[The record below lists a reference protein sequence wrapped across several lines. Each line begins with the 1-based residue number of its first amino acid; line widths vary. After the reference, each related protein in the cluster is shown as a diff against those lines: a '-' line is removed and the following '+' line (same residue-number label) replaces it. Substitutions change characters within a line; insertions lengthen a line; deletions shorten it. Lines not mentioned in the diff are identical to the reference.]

1 MFHGDVIK
9 KEVET
14 LHKVALARLDKKRL
28 LKVVKYEDTVM
39 EKALEKQVPVKRHK
53 KKHSKK
59 KLQTLNEIKEEEMM
73 P

>member
-39 EKALEKQVPVKRHK
+39 EKALEKPVVVKRNK

-59 KLQTLNEIKEEEMM
+59 KL
-73 P
+73 

>member
-14 LHKVALARLDKKRL
+14 LHRVALARLEKKRL

-39 EKALEKQVPVKRHK
+39 EKALEKPVVVKRNK
-53 KKHSKK
+53 KKSSKK
-59 KLQTLNEIKEEEMM
+59 KR
-73 P
+73 